1 MKIVY
6 DDKPFLTAGAVK
18 RLSDTEATVNFTSS
32 SDGVYYYAVV
42 EKDAAK
48 PEINTNGS
56 GVNVKANKAVTIS
69 LKSLTT
75 GAKDIYIVV
84 KDDEDVDNV
93 KITDPP
99 LKITIPAYDP
109 QIPATPSRRPS
120 LPAEP
125 FPLIRKWRRKGS

>member
-1 MKIVY
+1 M
-6 DDKPFLTAGAVK
+6 
-18 RLSDTEATVNFTSS
+18 
-32 SDGVYYYAVV
+32 V

-75 GAKDIYIVV
+75 GAKDLYIVV

-99 LKITIPAYDP
+99 LEITIPAYDP
-109 QIPATPSRRPS
+109 QNTGYTI
-120 LPAEP
+120 
-125 FPLIRKWRRKGS
+125 